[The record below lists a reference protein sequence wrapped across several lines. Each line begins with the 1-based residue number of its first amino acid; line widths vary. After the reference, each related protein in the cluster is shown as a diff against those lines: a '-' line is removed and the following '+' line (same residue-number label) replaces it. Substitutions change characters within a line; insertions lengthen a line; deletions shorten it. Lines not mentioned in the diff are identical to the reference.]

1 MTSDSFAVPAEAAVA
16 GRRLVLMNPGPVNTV
31 EAVRGALGGPDMCHR
46 EPEFGALMNRIRRKV
61 TAVCGG
67 GADHASVL
75 LTGSG
80 TAALEAA
87 VTSAIPAD
95 GGLLVVDNGHYGKRL
110 FDIASVHGIRVTRL
124 DLGWGTPAD
133 PTTVGRALAADPSL
147 THVAVVHHETSTGML
162 NDVAGIG
169 AVAHEHGCRTIVDA
183 ISSVGAEPLD
193 IVRDGID
200 WLVGTAN
207 KCLEGMPG
215 VSFVCASRCDFDG
228 LAAHPSHTYYLDL
241 NRHYQAQEK
250 AGAPAFTP
258 SVPVF
263 YAFEAALDL
272 ALTEGVTAR
281 GARYRALAERLRTG
295 LTEQGLRIMLAPE
308 HRAVSLT
315 AIQLPA
321 GVPYETLHHACKRA
335 GFVIYAAQDQLAGG
349 FFRLSTMGAMD
360 EREIDRFLGVLG
372 AALSG
377 TGRGTPVRTGPGEAA

>member
-1 MTSDSFAVPAEAAVA
+1 MTGDSPAALARTA
-16 GRRLVLMNPGPVNTV
+16 PTGRRLVLMNPGPVNTV

-46 EPEFGALMNRIRRKV
+46 EPEFGALMNRIRRKA

-67 GADHASVL
+67 GADHTSVL

-95 GGLLVVDNGHYGKRL
+95 GGLLVVDNGHYGRRL

-124 DLGWGTPAD
+124 ELGWGTPVD
-133 PTTVGRALAADPSL
+133 PAAVGRALAADPSL

-162 NDVAGIG
+162 NDVSGIG
-169 AVAHEHGCRTIVDA
+169 AVAHKHGCLTIVDA
-183 ISSVGAEPLD
+183 ISSVGAESLD
-193 IVRDGID
+193 ITRDGID

-215 VSFVCASRCDFDG
+215 VSFVCAFRRDFDA
-228 LAAHPSHTYYLDL
+228 LAAHPAHTYYLDL
-241 NRHYQAQEK
+241 NRHFRAQEK

-272 ALTEGVTAR
+272 ALAEGVARR
-281 GARYRALAERLRTG
+281 GARYRALAERLRAG
-295 LTEQGLRIMLAPE
+295 LTEQGLHIMLEPE
-308 HRAVSLT
+308 HRAVSLS
-315 AIQLPA
+315 AIRLPD
-321 GVPYETLHHACKRA
+321 GVRYESLHDACKRA
-335 GFVIYAAQDQLAGG
+335 GFVIYAAQDQLTGG

-360 EREIDRFLGVLG
+360 ERDIDNFL
-372 AALSG
+372 AALSESLAG
-377 TGRGTPVRTGPGEAA
+377 QERGTPVRPGPGEAA